1 MSNIFRKFTVFVVA
15 LVVLLTVAG
24 GQHAVFGA
32 DAADFYK
39 GKTIDCIVPYKAGG
53 GYDAWIRGISPFFN
67 KYTGATLNLKNLPGS
82 GSLLGTNTVFLADP
96 NGLTIGIINGSGCM
110 QAQLTDVK
118 GVKFDLAKFTWL
130 ARLTTEQK
138 VMVVGTKA
146 PYKTIEAMQKATVP
160 VKFGAPGMASSNFY
174 DAVLVAEAL
183 GIKIDMKTG
192 YDTSN
197 EVSVAML
204 RGDVDASTGSYSSVV
219 DKIKSGN
226 IIALAQWG
234 ESKIADLSN
243 VPFAATIPTKAKDS
257 KELLNINDAMN
268 DMGRMIVAPPGLA
281 SDKAKFLEDALNKC
295 LSDPAFRKFA
305 EKEQM
310 EVLHLSGAKA
320 KQVAQ
325 KGLGIS
331 PALKAKLKEAVN
343 KYQKQ

>member
-1 MSNIFRKFTVFVVA
+1 MSNTFRKLTVC
-15 LVVLLTVAG
+15 LVTMVLLLAVGG
-24 GQHAVFGA
+24 GQSAVYGS
-32 DAADFYK
+32 DATDFYK
-39 GKTIDCIVPYKAGG
+39 GKTIDCIIPYKAGG
-53 GYDAWIRGISPFFN
+53 GYDAWIRAISPFFN
-67 KYTGATLNLKNLPGS
+67 KYTGATLNLKNVPGG
-82 GSLLGTNTVFLADP
+82 GSLVGTNTIFLADP

-118 GVKFDLAKFTWL
+118 GVKYDLAKFTWL

-138 VMVVGTKA
+138 VLIVGAKS
-146 PYKTIEAMQKATVP
+146 PFKTIEAMQKAANP

-197 EVSVAML
+197 EVSVALL
-204 RGDVDASTGSYSSVV
+204 RGDVDAATGSYSSVV
-219 DKIKSGN
+219 DKIESKN
-226 IIALAQWG
+226 TIALAQWG
-234 ESKIADLSN
+234 ESKITDLRD
-243 VPFAATIPTKAKDS
+243 VPFAANIPTKSKDG

-281 SDKAKFLEDALNKC
+281 TDKAKFLEDALNKC
-295 LSDPAFRKFA
+295 LEDPAFRKFA
-305 EKEQM
+305 EKETM
-310 EVLHLSGAKA
+310 EVLYLSGAKA
-320 KQVAQ
+320 KQIAQ

-331 PALKAKLKEAVN
+331 PSMKAKLKEAVG